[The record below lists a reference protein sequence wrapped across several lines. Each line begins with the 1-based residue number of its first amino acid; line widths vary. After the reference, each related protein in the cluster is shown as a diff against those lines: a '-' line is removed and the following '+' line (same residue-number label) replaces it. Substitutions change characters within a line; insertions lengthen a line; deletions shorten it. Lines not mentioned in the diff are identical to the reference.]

1 MASLPRT
8 IAAVPFKVAASA
20 GRFLR
25 DPLKPVR
32 DVRNLWEM
40 GDDEP
45 QDFGEM
51 TLGEHLIDL
60 RNALVRSCYAF
71 APAFIIGVILAS
83 PLMKYMVRQANATG
97 GFQVLNPTGG
107 FVIYMK
113 VGLYIGLCIA
123 FPIIFYQLFSFIAP
137 GMTRKEKRYFA
148 STLPF
153 ITLLFFAGASFAFF
167 FAAPRAFDFLSSFQP
182 GIFKWDPVADEVI
195 NFYLTLTLGLGI
207 AFQLPAVMFVLAKL
221 KIANADKQRKFWR
234 IAMILIM
241 VAAAIITPTPDPF
254 NMIIVASPLVLL
266 YIFGLFMARV
276 AEGRG
281 KEKDDEVPP
290 AAATA

>member
-1 MASLPRT
+1 M
-8 IAAVPFKVAASA
+8 PFKMAASA

-71 APAFIIGVILAS
+71 APAFLVGVLLAG
-83 PLMKYMVRQANATG
+83 PLMKYMARQANTPE
-97 GFQVLNPTGG
+97 FQVLSPTGG

-113 VGLYIGLCIA
+113 VGLYMGLVFA

-148 STLPF
+148 SSLPF
-153 ITLLFFAGASFAFF
+153 VTLLFFAGASFAFF
-167 FAAPRAFDFLSSFQP
+167 FAAPRAFDFLSSFQST
-182 GIFKWDPVADEVI
+182 IFKWDPVADEVI
-195 NFYLTLTLGLGI
+195 SFYLTLTLGLGI
-207 AFQLPAVMFVLAKL
+207 AFELPAVMFLLAKL
-221 KIANADKQRKFWR
+221 RIANAAKQRAFWR

-266 YIFGLFMARV
+266 YVFGLFMARV
-276 AEGRG
+276 AEGRNAA
-281 KEKDDEVPP
+281 KDEKKVAE
-290 AAATA
+290 AAG

>member
-8 IAAVPFKVAASA
+8 IAAVPFKMVASA

-32 DVRNLWEM
+32 NVRNLYTM
-40 GDDEP
+40 DDDEP

-71 APAFIIGVILAS
+71 APAFLIGVILANPMLKQMS
-83 PLMKYMVRQANATG
+83 EQSNTVD
-97 GFQVLNPTGG
+97 GFQVLSPTGG
-107 FVIYMK
+107 FTLYMK
-113 VGLYIGLCIA
+113 MGLYIGFCIA

-137 GMTRKEKRYFA
+137 GMTRKEKRYFV
-148 STLPF
+148 SSLPF
-153 ITLLFFAGASFAFF
+153 VTALFLSGASFAFF
-167 FAAPRAFDFLSSFQP
+167 FAAPRAFDFLASFQTD
-182 GIFKWDPVADEVI
+182 IFKWELVGDDVLS
-195 NFYLTLTLGLGI
+195 FYMTLMIGLGI
-207 AFQLPAVMFVLAKL
+207 AFELPALMFLLAKL
-221 KIANADKQRKFWR
+221 HIVTAAKQKAFWR

-254 NMIIVASPLVLL
+254 NMMIVASPLVVL

-281 KEKDDEVPP
+281 KVDEEAP
-290 AAATA
+290 AAA

>member
-8 IAAVPFKVAASA
+8 LASVPVKVVA
-20 GRFLR
+20 GVGRALR

-32 DVRNLWEM
+32 DIRNLYTM
-40 GDDEP
+40 DDEEP

-71 APAFIIGVILAS
+71 APAFILGIILAS
-83 PLMKYMVRQANATG
+83 PLMKYMTRQANTDR
-97 GFQVLNPTGG
+97 FQVLSPTGG

-113 VGLYIGLCIA
+113 VGLYCGILFA
-123 FPIIFYQLFSFIAP
+123 FPVIFYQLFSFIAP
-137 GMTRKEKRYFA
+137 GMTRKEKRYVA
-148 STLPF
+148 SSLPF
-153 ITLLFFAGASFAFF
+153 VTILFAAGAAFAFF
-167 FAAPRAFDFLSSFQP
+167 FAAPRAFDFLSSFQNN
-182 GIFKWDPVADEVI
+182 IFKWEPVADDVI
-195 NFYLTLTLGLGI
+195 SFYLTLTLGLGI
-207 AFQLPAVMFVLAKL
+207 AFELPALMFMLAKL
-221 KIANADKQRKFWR
+221 KIVNAQKQRNFWR

-241 VAAAIITPTPDPF
+241 IAAAVITPTPDPF
-254 NMIIVASPLVLL
+254 NMMIVASPLVLL

-281 KEKDDEVPP
+281 SEKEAV
-290 AAATA
+290 ATVE